1 MSCLCTV
8 PCHIT
13 HMDVNVLQNLV
24 EDDVSS
30 GKTPTIVIAYAG
42 YTDDK
47 NHKMIKCV
55 SYFKQVKL

>member
-1 MSCLCTV
+1 M